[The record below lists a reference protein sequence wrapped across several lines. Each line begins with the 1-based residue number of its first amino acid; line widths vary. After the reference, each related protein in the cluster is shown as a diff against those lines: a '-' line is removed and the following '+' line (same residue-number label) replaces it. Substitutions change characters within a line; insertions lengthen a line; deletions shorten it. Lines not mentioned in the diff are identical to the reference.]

1 MHHNACLGFTFIKQ
15 HFVSFASLSFAATTT
30 LALALLLLLLTL
42 LPFLRHVSLYFIFY
56 SVLYLVYYVV
66 IAFSLLWIMP
76 FRLLCSLLTLI
87 ICLFTLSNWCYLA
100 FFLSIIACHNI
111 FSLCL
116 LESFLPFLAFCLAF
130 YLVSCFATYHIIC
143 IYLAFS
149 LVLHLFANPRFLPC
163 PFSSTFP
170 LCRCISIL
178 LCSLLCHLPCCSH
191 PPDQLFKFSCFSLSF
206 STMSYH
212 YY

>member
-1 MHHNACLGFTFIKQ
+1 MTSPHSHFLCFFVFCGNYYLGSGFAS
-15 HFVSFASLSFAATTT
+15 SFAYLTSI
-30 LALALLLLLLTL
+30 LAPCLLIFYFLLC
-42 LPFLRHVSLYFIFY
+42 FIF
-56 SVLYLVYYVV
+56 SLLSVV
-66 IAFSLLWIMP
+66 IAFSLLWMP
-76 FRLLCSLLTLI
+76 FCLLCSLLALI

-116 LESFLPFLAFCLAF
+116 LESFLPFCLAF
-130 YLVSCFATYHIIC
+130 YLVSCFATYPIIC

-163 PFSSTFP
+163 PFSSIFP
-170 LCRCISIL
+170 LCWCISIL

-206 STMSYH
+206 PTMSYH